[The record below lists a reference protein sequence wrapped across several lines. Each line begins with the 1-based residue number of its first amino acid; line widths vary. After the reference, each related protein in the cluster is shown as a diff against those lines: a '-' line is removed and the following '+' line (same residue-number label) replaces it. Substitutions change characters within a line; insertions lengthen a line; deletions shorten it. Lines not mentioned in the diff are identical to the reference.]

1 MQSASIEGKQNTPSN
16 GPETSA
22 RNSCGTTMRRLASS
36 CFSKVERN
44 ISPRPLLATGKPDRT
59 HLAAADPP
67 LAPRLTMDNGLT
79 WDELGY
85 NDSERP
91 NGLKSGP
98 CERAAVNEIHASAE
112 RRGNCGGRPTP
123 RCQPIP

>member
-16 GPETSA
+16 GPATRA

-44 ISPRPLLATGKPDRT
+44 ISPRPLLAAGKPDRT
-59 HLAAADPP
+59 HHVAAGPP
-67 LAPRLTMDNGLT
+67 LALQLTMDNGLT

-85 NDSERP
+85 NDSEGP
-91 NGLKSGP
+91 KGPKSKGP
-98 CERAAVNEIHASAE
+98 EDWRLTRSTYPQNVQGTRKAPAARVS
-112 RRGNCGGRPTP
+112 
-123 RCQPIP
+123 